1 MTHQD
6 ISIEKATLAGLFS
19 QPNAIAELLQ
29 SLLNQVLQSQMDE
42 HLNANKHERNAERVG
57 FRNGNRPRKLY
68 TRVGTIELLVPQ
80 TRDGSFCTEL
90 FKRYQRSEQAFVLG
104 LMEMYVQGVSTRK
117 VANITEA
124 LCGVT
129 FSKSTVSNLCV
140 NLDARVNAF
149 RTRPLDGEYPVLMVD
164 AMYVKARNADDSRV
178 LSRAVLIMSAIRS
191 DGFREIVGVETDCA
205 ENAVTWTDA
214 LKRLKSRGLKG
225 VQLVVSDAH
234 DGLIEAVKQT
244 FNGATWQRCQ
254 VHLMRN
260 IAGHTAAKH
269 KAAVMAA
276 AKLVFEAADM
286 TEARRHLA
294 AFSEAFNTIAPK
306 AVVCMED
313 GFDDAVAVLHFPLK
327 YRKRWRSTNMQERLN
342 EEVRRRER
350 VIRIFPNDE
359 AVMRLVGAVLAD
371 INEQWSERKYLDM
384 DEFVHWRAAQTKN
397 NALILSA

>member
-117 VANITEA
+117 VADITEA

-149 RTRPLDGEYPVLMVD
+149 RMVD

-234 DGLIEAVKQT
+234 DGLIEGSSPNFAVN
-244 FNGATWQRCQ
+244 F
-254 VHLMRN
+254 LS
-260 IAGHTAAKH
+260 
-269 KAAVMAA
+269 
-276 AKLVFEAADM
+276 F
-286 TEARRHLA
+286 
-294 AFSEAFNTIAPK
+294 
-306 AVVCMED
+306 
-313 GFDDAVAVLHFPLK
+313 
-327 YRKRWRSTNMQERLN
+327 
-342 EEVRRRER
+342 
-350 VIRIFPNDE
+350 
-359 AVMRLVGAVLAD
+359 
-371 INEQWSERKYLDM
+371 NEQR
-384 DEFVHWRAAQTKN
+384 
-397 NALILSA
+397 